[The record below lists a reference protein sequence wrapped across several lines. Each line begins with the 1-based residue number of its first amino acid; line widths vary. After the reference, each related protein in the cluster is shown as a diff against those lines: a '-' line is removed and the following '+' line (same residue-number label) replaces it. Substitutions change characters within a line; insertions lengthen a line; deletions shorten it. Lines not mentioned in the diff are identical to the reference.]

1 MLNLNTLNPQQRLA
15 VETINGPV
23 LILNQGRTPRETIRI
38 DSFPTRFRGRIA
50 VISDIYG
57 ALKKLTGTST
67 RGLID
72 ALFAMEG

>member
-1 MLNLNTLNPQQRLA
+1 MRVRIRL
-15 VETINGPV
+15 INGPV
-23 LILNQGRTPRETIRI
+23 LILNQGRTPRETVHV
-38 DSFPTRFRGRIA
+38 DSFPTRFRGRIV

-57 ALKKLTGTST
+57 VLKKLTGTST